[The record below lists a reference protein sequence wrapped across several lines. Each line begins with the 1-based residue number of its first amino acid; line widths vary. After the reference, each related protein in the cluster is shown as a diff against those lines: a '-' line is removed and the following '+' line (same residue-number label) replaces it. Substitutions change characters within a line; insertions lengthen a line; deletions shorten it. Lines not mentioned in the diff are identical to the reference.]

1 MLLMKMSDR
10 MRNNCEGVN
19 NLRLFTPKLL
29 LRILS
34 DIFIVSVKPPRG
46 LRSGAAA

>member
-29 LRILS
+29 AL
-34 DIFIVSVKPPRG
+34 F
-46 LRSGAAA
+46 

>member
-10 MRNNCEGVN
+10 MRNNSLGVN

-29 LRILS
+29 AL
-34 DIFIVSVKPPRG
+34 F
-46 LRSGAAA
+46 